1 MDKEKLAGVLAD
13 HKLWLSDSTKGR
25 GADLRGAYLQ
35 GAYLQGANL
44 QRADLQRA
52 DLRGADLREA
62 DLDFASWPLHCG
74 SIGVK
79 GCERLVAQLLF
90 HVARLDV
97 SEASGW
103 AKEAHAAV
111 LPYADKFCE
120 YRNDVQPI
128 GTKEDP
134 NAVSK

>member
-25 GADLRGAYLQ
+25 GADLRGA
-35 GAYLQGANL
+35 NL
-44 QRADLQRA
+44 QRADLQ
-52 DLRGADLREA
+52 GAY
-62 DLDFASWPLHCG
+62 LDFASWPLHCG